1 VAQKFLHGAVVIR
14 VGDNA
19 VEVDIVRRFWD
30 IAGRRSDFMRC
41 QAAGDIVIAI
51 MAIDWRQRVG
61 VFVSNKAILRQR
73 PATNLLILRLKQL
86 TGSFPRAAAQSARY
100 HPANLSG

>member
-19 VEVDIVRRFWD
+19 VEVDIVRRFRE

-41 QAAGDIVIAI
+41 QAAGGYCHGYHGNRLAAECGGISAAI
-51 MAIDWRQRVG
+51 RQ
-61 VFVSNKAILRQR
+61 
-73 PATNLLILRLKQL
+73 
-86 TGSFPRAAAQSARY
+86 Y
-100 HPANLSG
+100 

>member
-19 VEVDIVRRFWD
+19 VEVDIVRRFRE

-41 QAAGDIVIAI
+41 QAAGDIVMAI
-51 MAIDWRQRVG
+51 MAIDWRRSVAG
-61 VFVSNKAILRQR
+61 FRQ
-73 PATNLLILRLKQL
+73 Q
-86 TGSFPRAAAQSARY
+86 
-100 HPANLSG
+100 

>member
-1 VAQKFLHGAVVIR
+1 VAQKFLHGPVVIR

-19 VEVDIVRRFWD
+19 VEVDIVRRFWQ

-41 QAAGDIVIAI
+41 QAAGAYCHCYHGNN
-51 MAIDWRQRVG
+51 WRQRVG
-61 VFVSNKAILRQR
+61 VFVSNKTILRQR
-73 PATNLLILRLKQL
+73 PATNLLILRLKKL

-100 HPANLSG
+100 HPTNLSG